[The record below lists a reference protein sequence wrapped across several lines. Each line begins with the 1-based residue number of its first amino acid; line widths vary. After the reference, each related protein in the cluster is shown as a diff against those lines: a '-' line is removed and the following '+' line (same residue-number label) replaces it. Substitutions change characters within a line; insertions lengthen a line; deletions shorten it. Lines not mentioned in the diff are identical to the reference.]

1 MNVFSLRSGTSQEYL
16 LSLLP
21 FSIVL
26 EVLSR
31 ATKKKIKEIKS
42 TKIGKENIKISLY
55 TNKIIV
61 YIENS
66 KESTKTLIKPIGE
79 YNKSMGYKT
88 SA

>member
-1 MNVFSLRSGTSQEYL
+1 MGTSQEYL

-31 ATKKKIKEIKS
+31 ATKKKIIKEIKS
-42 TKIGKENIKISLY
+42 TKIGKADIKISLY
-55 TNKIIV
+55 ANKIIV

-79 YNKSMGYKT
+79 YNKSTGYKT
-88 SA
+88 GA